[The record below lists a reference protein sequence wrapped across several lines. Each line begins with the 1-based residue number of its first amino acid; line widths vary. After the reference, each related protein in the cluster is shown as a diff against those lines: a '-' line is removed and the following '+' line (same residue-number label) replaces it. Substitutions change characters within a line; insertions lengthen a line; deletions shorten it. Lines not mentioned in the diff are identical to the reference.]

1 MITSQQANAILT
13 TVARYR
19 ISEHL
24 MARELYA
31 PGRVT
36 HGAAHQCE
44 RASNVHTRVNSLIE
58 WTSETRP
65 TQADLDPAMTAIDAA
80 LVQMNIHVHSP
91 LQTARSR
98 SRS

>member
-31 PGRVT
+31 PGTVT
-36 HGAAHQCE
+36 HGAAHRCE
-44 RASNVHTRVNSLIE
+44 RALNVHTRVNSLIE

-65 TQADLDPAMTAIDAA
+65 TQAQISGSSSASGP
-80 LVQMNIHVHSP
+80 
-91 LQTARSR
+91 
-98 SRS
+98 